1 MIKEGTAVK
10 IIRDKSISISSAN
23 HFLKKGSV
31 VVVAIA
37 KTFVSGSQTYEQYVV
52 EAYGKDF
59 IPWDDRSRSP
69 NEKFNQAVSPGEIE
83 LISVEPAFLEEKV
96 KTGKLPN
103 I

>member
-10 IIRDKSISISSAN
+10 IIRDKSLSTSSAH

-37 KTFVSGSQTYEQYVV
+37 KAFVNDGLTYEQYVV

-83 LISVEPAFLEEKV
+83 VISVEPAFLEEKV